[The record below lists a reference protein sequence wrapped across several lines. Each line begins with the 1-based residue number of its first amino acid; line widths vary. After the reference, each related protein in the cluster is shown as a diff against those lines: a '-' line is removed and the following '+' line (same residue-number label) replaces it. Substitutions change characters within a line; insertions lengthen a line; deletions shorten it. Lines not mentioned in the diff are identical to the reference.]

1 MESRKRYLK
10 AEDISAILVVSIPM
24 AYKIIRRLNEEL
36 NSMGYL
42 TVSGRV
48 NRSFFEE
55 KYYGGLSA

>member
-1 MESRKRYLK
+1 MKSQKKFLK
-10 AEDISAILVVSIPM
+10 AEDISAILEVSIPM
-24 AYKIIRRLNEEL
+24 AYKIIRRLNKEL

-48 NRSFFEE
+48 NRCYFEE